1 MAKLDGFLGKDFELP
16 EDRLYDGA
24 RHYWL
29 RHEPAEGGE
38 SVVTV
43 GYSAPGV
50 ALTGGLVEL
59 DVFPEPG
66 DGLVVD
72 EEIAFATTKKN
83 MKYFLSPL
91 AARVVAANG
100 EAAAE
105 TVNQM
110 PYDAWLVMLAP
121 APGWEAK
128 LLDASSYAAQLA
140 KSEHATPAAAEAGR
154 LGKGSPTCKSL
165 YSGIR
170 ET

>member
-29 RHEPAEGGE
+29 RQEPGGGGE
-38 SVVTV
+38 PVAAV
-43 GYSAPGV
+43 GFSGPGV

-59 DVFPEPG
+59 NVFPEPG

-83 MKYFLSPL
+83 MKYFFSPL

-100 EAAAE
+100 EVTAE
-105 TVNQM
+105 AVNET

-128 LLDASSYAAQLA
+128 LLDASSYAAKLA

-154 LGKGSPTCKSL
+154 LGKGSPTCKSI

>member
-1 MAKLDGFLGKDFELP
+1 MTKLHGFLGKDFELP
-16 EDRLYDGA
+16 EDRFYDGA

-29 RHEPAEGGE
+29 RQEPAEGGE
-38 SVVTV
+38 PVVMV

-59 DVFPEPG
+59 DVFAEPG

-91 AARVVAANG
+91 AARVVAANV
-100 EAAAE
+100 EASAGA
-105 TVNQM
+105 VNEN
-110 PYDAWLVMLAP
+110 PYEAWLVKIAP
-121 APGWEAK
+121 GPGWEAN
-128 LLDASSYAAQLA
+128 LVDAGSYAAKLA
-140 KSEHATPAAAEAGR
+140 KSEHATSAAAEAGR
-154 LGKGSPTCKSL
+154 LGKGSPTCKSI